1 MEIANKAR
9 SVSMTSRARTANEA
23 QSLIDGEKLNYLRS
37 FNGRCFSE
45 LAPLFRTMTVVEA
58 HYSLTRSFNAKS
70 HNVSTFQSEH
80 YTLFKKGAQLSQA
93 SSFHA
98 EQTRKSIFAR
108 NVFDKKIP
116 LKYPSVFT
124 ASHTQKTDPGNEPAQ
139 ERTGQPIAS
148 LE

>member
-1 MEIANKAR
+1 
-9 SVSMTSRARTANEA
+9 
-23 QSLIDGEKLNYLRS
+23 
-37 FNGRCFSE
+37 
-45 LAPLFRTMTVVEA
+45 MTVVEA

-124 ASHTQKTDPGNEPAQ
+124 ATRKKTDPGNERAQ